1 MIEVNFIPTVY
12 YAQRPMGI
20 TASSDEVQ
28 ADFTVTVDAVDSN
41 AEMQKQAKEKLL
53 TFLDSLITDLRGS

>member
-1 MIEVNFIPTVY
+1 MIEVKFMPNIY
-12 YAQRPMGI
+12 YAQRPIGI
-20 TASSDEVQ
+20 MASSDEVQ

-53 TFLDSLITDLRGS
+53 TFLDSLITDLRDS